1 MKRPEPQKER
11 KLAVPRAMRSSEW
24 KPAIVT
30 EDMEVDEDLKE
41 EAVLVR
47 VENNPEKKK
56 RPRVQK
62 KKYLDIIKESMN
74 PEAIFGEVMKQPV
87 TIKLQDLLACS
98 PTFAKLL
105 FKGAT
110 SPKEEISTRFAEV
123 GSIGLH

>member
-1 MKRPEPQKER
+1 
-11 KLAVPRAMRSSEW
+11 MRSSDW
-24 KPAIVT
+24 KPAIVI
-30 EDMEVDEDLKE
+30 EDMEVDDKKEE

-47 VENNPEKKK
+47 VEDNLEKKK
-56 RPRVQK
+56 RLPRAQK
-62 KKYLDIIKESMN
+62 KKYLDVIKESMN
-74 PEAIFGEVMKQPV
+74 PEAIFDEVMKQLV

-110 SPKEEISTRFAEV
+110 SPKEEISTRFAKV